1 MVSERANEERSS
13 AERGSE
19 RRAPIVLSTVRRSWA
34 PWVGAM
40 VALVLKDA
48 STARLTVRAGSSL
61 RAMLTDRSAVIHR
74 GLVRASTAAQLDVR
88 VTDAAG
94 APVSRAVIDVLWLVE
109 GRAIPVARAIAADGG
124 RASIDDLAL
133 GRYVIIASSPG
144 LSRATAVEEIQSGG
158 TREVSL
164 VTGPEATI
172 AGTIRRDNGRASEPS
187 ALGGVVVRVV
197 PDGGASEPAFAVRTA
212 EDGTFTIHGLRP
224 GTWRVEL
231 DDERFEPVIRRAV
244 PAPSR
249 SVDVV
254 LRAFS
259 VVRATVRDERG
270 AAVREARVFI
280 AGSGLWPARAES
292 TGADG
297 TVRLARVPSGVYE
310 LRAQQGSRV
319 AEPVAPLMLE
329 PGETKDV
336 SLVLTEGASIDGR
349 VIDARTN
356 APIADARV
364 IVAEDALS
372 ATPRALLS
380 EHDGAFRL
388 GGLLRRP
395 HVVSARASGYVPRV
409 GDPVQPGSG
418 QPVTI
423 ALDREVLVRGRVV
436 DGRGAPIANA
446 QVEIATIDLDGRPTF
461 LNATGRAFRE
471 QLFER
476 QQRGPSPLRPG
487 GELGVMSGPVPHIP
501 TDPVA
506 ARPVETVGEG
516 GFVTDEQGRF
526 SVGEIPP
533 GAVRVTAMHPAYV
546 RAETELRAARAG
558 DTIEFEVVLHSG
570 GVIDGRLVDERGY
583 PIAQQ
588 MIEVRVERDPFV
600 RRVFSGRDGT
610 FRVPAVLGRTSVVA
624 LVGGRPAARA
634 EVEVTDEQEVRVTL
648 ALDRETRRVRGRVVD
663 PSGYPVAGAEL
674 LLAGGGHSTRAISGN
689 DGTFDTLLAG
699 RGAFSL
705 EARHP
710 RFAPRLASYASA
722 SDELRVALEPGA
734 TVTVH
739 VDARSCARG
748 EIDVALE
755 TTCGVLH
762 RAARADADTRFE
774 QVCPGRVSA
783 EGSADGCIRASAQ
796 GQARGGASVELP
808 RIELLAGGGAEG
820 EVVDGRGELVAGASI
835 VLAESEA
842 ATLARADRQGHFR
855 AETIP
860 EGDQRVVA
868 THPVLGR
875 SDVATV
881 RVLRGTI
888 ARGLRLRFSRAL
900 EGASANVSSRW
911 VAIVARAG
919 RLVVERVDSGSA
931 GQRAGLRAGD
941 VLTSINGQAVSDA
954 SAAERR
960 VASGEECVVEVERAG
975 GRSLLRIVP

>member
-1 MVSERANEERSS
+1 MQRN
-13 AERGSE
+13 
-19 RRAPIVLSTVRRSWA
+19 WA
-34 PWVGAM
+34 PWAGVF
-40 VALVLKDA
+40 VALVLRDA
-48 STARLTVRAGSSL
+48 SSSRLTVRAATALQSILS
-61 RAMLTDRSAVIHR
+61 RATIAPGI
-74 GLVRASTAAQLDVR
+74 VRATTAAQLDVR

-94 APVSRAVIDVLWLVE
+94 APVSRAVVDVLWLVE

-124 RASIDDLAL
+124 RAIIDDLAL
-133 GRYVIIASSPG
+133 GRYVVIASSPG
-144 LSRATAVEEIQSGG
+144 LSRATAIEEVQRGG
-158 TREVSL
+158 AREVTL

-172 AGTIRRDNGRASEPS
+172 AGTIRRDNGRNTEPS
-187 ALGGVVVRVV
+187 SLGGVVVRVV

-212 EDGTFTIHGLRP
+212 DDGTFTVRGLRP

-249 SVDVV
+249 NVDVV

-259 VVRATVRDERG
+259 IVRATVRDERG
-270 AAVREARVFI
+270 AGVRDARVFI
-280 AGSGLWPARAES
+280 AGSGLWPARAEN
-292 TGADG
+292 TGEDG
-297 TVRLARVPSGVYE
+297 TVRLVRVPSGVYE

-319 AEPVAPLMLE
+319 AEPVAPLMLD
-329 PGETKDV
+329 PGETRDV
-336 SLVLTEGASIDGR
+336 SLVLTEGASIEGR
-349 VIDARTN
+349 VIDARTG
-356 APIADARV
+356 AAIADARV

-372 ATPRALLS
+372 AAPRALLS

-388 GGLLRRP
+388 GGLLRRT
-395 HVVSARASGYVPRV
+395 HVVSARAAGYVPRV
-409 GDPVQPGSG
+409 GDSVLPGSG
-418 QPVTI
+418 QAVSV

-461 LNATGRAFRE
+461 LNATARAFRE

-476 QQRGPSPLRPG
+476 QQRGPAPLRPG
-487 GELGVMSGPVPHIP
+487 GELGVTSGPVPHIP
-501 TDPVA
+501 TDPTA
-506 ARPVETVGEG
+506 ARPVETQGEG

-546 RAETELRAARAG
+546 RGETELRAARAG
-558 DTIEFEVVLHSG
+558 DTLEFEVVLHAG
-570 GVIDGRLVDERGY
+570 GVIDGRLLDERGY

-624 LVGGRPAARA
+624 VVGGRPAARA
-634 EVEVTDEQEVRVTL
+634 EVDVVDEQEARVTL
-648 ALDRETRRVRGRVVD
+648 TLDRETRRIRGRVVD
-663 PSGYPVAGAEL
+663 RSGYPVAGAEL

-699 RGAFSL
+699 RGGFSL

-710 RFAPRLASYASA
+710 RFAPRMSTHASA
-722 SDELRVALEPGA
+722 ADELRVSLEPGA

-748 EIDVALE
+748 EVDVSLE

-762 RAARADADTRFE
+762 RAARPDSDTRFE
-774 QVCPGRVSA
+774 QVCPGRVVANASA
-783 EGSADGCIRASAQ
+783 EGCIRASSAAAI
-796 GQARGGASVELP
+796 ARGGASVELS
-808 RIELLAGGGAEG
+808 RVELLAGGGAEG
-820 EVVDGRGELVAGASI
+820 EVVDGRGELVAGVSI
-835 VLAESEA
+835 VLADNAE
-842 ATLARADRQGHFR
+842 TVLARADRQGHFR
-855 AETIP
+855 ADNVP

-868 THPVLGR
+868 VHPVLGR
-875 SDVATV
+875 SDAASV

-888 ARGLRLRFSRAL
+888 ARGLRLRFTRAL
-900 EGASANVSSRW
+900 EGASVEASARW
-911 VAIVARAG
+911 LAVASRAG
-919 RLVVERVDSGSA
+919 RLVVERVDVGSA
-931 GQRAGLRAGD
+931 GYRAGLRAGD
-941 VLTSINGQAVSDA
+941 ALLSINGQAVSDA
-954 SAAERR
+954 ASAERR

-975 GRSLLRIVP
+975 GRSLVRIVP